1 MELCKD
7 FKTMC
12 LNENREKITE
22 NIDLDFQENIPQYLD
37 DIEKVI
43 RCSAKGVVTNY
54 ELNQGKITIHGKVMI
69 SLTYLNCDGVALS
82 NTFEEEFSKPVNS
95 NCQDDIA
102 CVKISLNNKYC
113 NFRLVNQRR
122 IDVHTAMGAVIWVY
136 CKNTASYMCSCE
148 NAFLRRCDMKCLN
161 SKQSGISIIDFD
173 ETFTIPNSNSQIKN
187 IVNTFCVC
195 YVDDKKI
202 IKDKMLVKLK
212 VELSVLY
219 SNNENSLEKA
229 YHSFSLSKI
238 IDVEDCDEESNAF
251 INAKVSNIYVKSKAD
266 ANNALCE
273 IEAVGN
279 VAVDYQVMNADDVEL
294 VTDSYMCRHTTNLTK
309 DRVMLKK
316 APVYYYDDRSDEL
329 NFDCEKSIIEVV
341 DLKASIVNTEVEN
354 SKLKV
359 SVKMSFLFYD
369 DESQL
374 CYNEEVKDIIVSL
387 CNEEYDGEGVANLLS
402 YDFVIKGTNKISL
415 RVSYIYSAYL
425 YKQEY
430 VDYITDIDV
439 SDENNGINLPQLT
452 LYFADKNEDVW
463 DIAKKFS
470 TDMNLIM
477 SENNLT
483 SQIIQNKT
491 VLIVPGM

>member
-12 LNENREKITE
+12 LNENRERITE

-43 RCSAKGVVTNY
+43 RCSTKGVVTNY

-69 SLTYLNCDGVALS
+69 YLTYLNCDGVILS
-82 NTFEEEFSKPVNS
+82 NTFEEEFSKPVNC
-95 NCQDDIA
+95 NCQDEITSA
-102 CVKISLNNKYC
+102 RICLNNKYC

-122 IDVHTAMGAVIWVY
+122 IDIHTALGAVIWVY
-136 CKNTASYMCSCE
+136 CKNNGSYMSNCE
-148 NAFLRRCDMKCLN
+148 NAFLRRCDIQCLN
-161 SKQSGISIIDFD
+161 SRQSGISNIDFD
-173 ETFTIPNSNSQIKN
+173 ETFTIANTDLPIKN
-187 IVNTFCVC
+187 IINTFCVC

-219 SNNENSLEKA
+219 SDNDNSLEKA

-238 IDVEDCDEESNAF
+238 IDVDDCDEESNAF
-251 INAKVSNIYVKSKAD
+251 INARISNIYVKSKAD
-266 ANNALCE
+266 SNNKLCE
-273 IEAVGN
+273 VEAVGN
-279 VAVDYQVMNADDVEL
+279 VAVDYQLMNAEDVEF
-294 VTDSYMCRHTTNLTK
+294 VTDSYMCKYSTNLTK

-316 APVYYYDDRSDEL
+316 SPVYYYNDRSDEIT
-329 NFDCEKSIIEVV
+329 FDCDKSIIEVA

-354 SKLKV
+354 TKLKI
-359 SVKMSFLFYD
+359 SVKLSFLFFD

-374 CYNEEVKDIIVSL
+374 CYCEEIKDIVFSL
-387 CNEEYDGEGVANLLS
+387 CDGDYDGEGVANLLS
-402 YDFVIKGTNKISL
+402 YDFVIKGTDKILL

-430 VDYITDIDV
+430 VDYITDIEA
-439 SDENNGINLPQLT
+439 SEQNSGANLPQLT

-470 TDMNLIM
+470 TDMSLIM

>member
-1 MELCKD
+1 
-7 FKTMC
+7 MC
-12 LNENREKITE
+12 LNENKEKITE

-43 RCSAKGVVTNY
+43 RCSARGVVTNY
-54 ELNQGKITIHGKVMI
+54 ELNQGKITIHGKIMI
-69 SLTYLNCDGVALS
+69 SLTYLNCDGAVLS

-95 NCQDDIA
+95 NCQDDITSVRI
-102 CVKISLNNKYC
+102 CINNKYC

-122 IDVHTAMGAVIWVY
+122 IDIHIAMGAVIWVF
-136 CKNTASYMCSCE
+136 CKNTSSYMSSCE

-161 SKQSGISIIDFD
+161 TKQSGISIIDFD

-187 IVNTFCVC
+187 IVNTFGVC

-219 SNNENSLEKA
+219 SSNDNSIEKA

-238 IDVEDCDEESNAF
+238 IDVDDCDEESNAF
-251 INAKVSNIYVKSKAD
+251 INAKISNIYVKSKAD

-294 VTDSYMCRHTTNLTK
+294 ITDSYMSKYSTNLSK
-309 DRVMLKK
+309 ERVMLKK
-316 APVYYYDDRSDEL
+316 APTYYYNDRSDEIT
-329 NFDCEKSIIEVV
+329 FDCDKSIIEVA
-341 DLKASIVNTEVEN
+341 DLKASIIDTEVEA
-354 SKLKV
+354 SKLKI
-359 SVKMSFLFYD
+359 SVKLSFLFYD

-374 CYNEEVKDIIVSL
+374 CYCEDVKDIVFSL
-387 CNEEYDGEGVANLLS
+387 CDQEYEGEGIANLLS
-402 YDFVIKGTNKISL
+402 YDFVIKGTDKISL

-430 VDYITDIDV
+430 VDYITDIEV
-439 SDENNGINLPQLT
+439 CDENCSTNLPQLT

-470 TDMNLIM
+470 TDMNLII